1 MKGTADR
8 KRKSNLFA
16 ILKPYTGLVAILLLF
31 TILSNGLN
39 LAIPKIIQ
47 IGIDDYSAGTFD
59 LQKIVLW
66 FALASGFIFFLS
78 YLQSVFQTFIS
89 EKVARNLRS
98 RLSDKISGQ
107 DYNYIRDHSSAK
119 LLTKITSDTDAV
131 KMFISQAIV
140 SIISSGVLIIGTAVL
155 LLNINLRLGLIVLIM
170 VPLIITAFMIVF
182 RKVRTLFKKSQEV
195 VDWLNKVINESIL
208 GAALIRVLN
217 AQAFEYDKF
226 IDASG
231 EARDIGLKIVKLF
244 SMLIPVIV
252 FTASM
257 AQLAVLGVGGHYIIL
272 GDMTLGEFAAF
283 NSYIAILIFPIL
295 VIGFTSS
302 VIARASASYQR
313 IKDILD
319 APDRID
325 SGVITDKISGEITL
339 KNVSLKSGDDEILK
353 NISLYVPA
361 GSRTA
366 IIGPTAAGK
375 TQLLNILIGLLK
387 PTSGEILFDGI
398 PVENYRRDNLLNQI
412 AIVFQDSIIFNLDL
426 KENIAF
432 SKEAKDEDIQKAI
445 ETSELSDFIDRL
457 PGKLQTM
464 ISERGTSLSG
474 GQKQR
479 IMLARALAIDPTV
492 LLLDDFTARVD
503 AVTEKKIS
511 QNLVENYPGITLI
524 SVTQKIEP
532 IKDYDQIILLMEGEL
547 ICKGKHEELLQSC
560 PEYVQIYNSQ
570 RSTNDVVVTQNEEA

>member
-325 SGVITDKISGEITL
+325 SGVIADKISGEITL

-479 IMLARALAIDPTV
+479 IMLARALAINPTV